1 MRTRL
6 QYRIGVAGLGLILYR
21 DASVQSM
28 AQKRK
33 AIRKELEA
41 TVEMPDDEMP
51 LTEDIPIFD
60 YVKHKDGVIIK
71 GLGDGK

>member
-1 MRTRL
+1 
-6 QYRIGVAGLGLILYR
+6 
-21 DASVQSM
+21 M